1 MACIPSPSVDLE
13 PSEKIRASQQLK
25 GTVFITN
32 QGFAEKCGSKP
43 GFYKL
48 SFGQIHRRRIKT
60 EEWAKVVA
68 AAWGTELIKFLA
80 VLPILHHADLKNR
93 MNSSYP

>member
-1 MACIPSPSVDLE
+1 MACIPS
-13 PSEKIRASQQLK
+13 QGWTLK
-25 GTVFITN
+25 LSRKN
-32 QGFAEKCGSKP
+32 P

>member
-1 MACIPSPSVDLE
+1 MDLE

-68 AAWGTELIKFLA
+68 AAWGTELNSELAIKNAARMKLIQFFGRTS
-80 VLPILHHADLKNR
+80 ILGVWWYGV
-93 MNSSYP
+93 M